1 MHLTFMSL
9 VFFRRLPWALDYG
22 LSLGCHG
29 IFEREF
35 ECIGLHK
42 VLPHSRCLV
51 SSPTAQSLQ
60 PELTLVTSTIMH
72 SCNMH
77 RLRLIQIEPWL
88 PEKIH
93 HSLSLSCHSNPK
105 SNQLSR
111 GITKICVHVVCC
123 KGNLSRI
130 NLSKTFSFIYGVPST
145 TADIIEDPHS
155 QVLFIWLSCIQILAK
170 GMAYFYRH
178 LRRSLVLHGHG
189 YGCCT
194 GVYWHA
200 WTDLRIRLW
209 KLCCIISRSYPCRI
223 EGWKIYLDWSNIVCS
238 FPSYVTKGI
247 KWSMHWPLRLLF
259 QLRGCS

>member
-1 MHLTFMSL
+1 M
-9 VFFRRLPWALDYG
+9 VY
-22 LSLGCHG
+22 
-29 IFEREF
+29 
-35 ECIGLHK
+35 
-42 VLPHSRCLV
+42 
-51 SSPTAQSLQ
+51 LQ
-60 PELTLVTSTIMH
+60 
-72 SCNMH
+72 
-77 RLRLIQIEPWL
+77 
-88 PEKIH
+88 
-93 HSLSLSCHSNPK
+93 
-105 SNQLSR
+105 QLQ
-111 GITKICVHVVCC
+111 T
-123 KGNLSRI
+123 LSRI
-130 NLSKTFSFIYGVPST
+130 HTAKFYLSGFHASKFWVNAWAIFYSLLHHRLVLSGHPLNLLIFTGGRRQARPAFSLQQNF
-145 TADIIEDPHS
+145 AK
-155 QVLFIWLSCIQILAK
+155 LLAK

>member
-155 QVLFIWLSCIQILAK
+155 QVLFIWLSCIQILGK
-170 GMAYFYRH
+170 CMGYFLQPPPPQACAQFVDFRWSVAGKQGQH
-178 LRRSLVLHGHG
+178 LLCNKTIYWFLEFGASL
-189 YGCCT
+189 
-194 GVYWHA
+194 
-200 WTDLRIRLW
+200 
-209 KLCCIISRSYPCRI
+209 S
-223 EGWKIYLDWSNIVCS
+223 SNIVDAKDQWQSSWHFASCDLQNCN
-238 FPSYVTKGI
+238 K
-247 KWSMHWPLRLLF
+247 KKDD
-259 QLRGCS
+259 